1 MNNFLFY
8 LHVLANHQKL
18 KNFILKMLSFFVF
31 RNLSTILQ
39 SHLCSAVTLGKWQ
52 GDCYIQVNFADN
64 IRQLKILGSCP
75 VTVIYRVTAI
85 YRSSLQKRQLKI
97 LGNCLVTVIYRV
109 TTIYRAVV
117 YRFDCIKNL
126 LEALAECVLWRFK
139 IGLYKAL
146 LSVPEILKAVLD
158 IWKIDL
164 CVFNRYWRQEAGGKI
179 FGQLNAK
186 ITQQVV
192 NINSSPA
199 LSDCSIWHHYSCWP
213 VA

>member
-1 MNNFLFY
+1 MLLLLLLYSLIWIICYSTCMYLWTIKSLKILFWKCNSIKKFSFFLFSEICQLFY
-8 LHVLANHQKL
+8 
-18 KNFILKMLSFFVF
+18 
-31 RNLSTILQ
+31 
-39 SHLCSAVTLGKWQ
+39 SHTCVYLCSTVTLGKWQ

-75 VTVIYRVTAI
+75 VTIIYRVTAI

-97 LGNCLVTVIYRV
+97 LGSCLVTVIYRV
-109 TTIYRAVV
+109 TAIYRAVI

-139 IGLYKAL
+139 IGLYRAL

-164 CVFNRYWRQEAGGKI
+164 CVFNR
-179 FGQLNAK
+179 
-186 ITQQVV
+186 
-192 NINSSPA
+192 
-199 LSDCSIWHHYSCWP
+199 
-213 VA
+213 